1 LFTFQ
6 SVPEKEDNQ
15 KERMERG
22 VRVLVSNVFGSD
34 LVTIF
39 LAIITILLFGC
50 LSLVNREELLNTFPE
65 LNPILFQI

>member
-15 KERMERG
+15 KERMGRG

-34 LVTIF
+34 LVTMF
-39 LAIITILLFGC
+39 LAVVTILLFGC
-50 LSLVNREELLNTFPE
+50 LSLFND
-65 LNPILFQI
+65 